1 MIVVDA
7 SAMTELLLQTGL
19 GGRVERRLLRDE
31 NLHAPHVLDVEVLS
45 ALRRLV
51 RMGDLP
57 AARAEEAIEDLQ
69 LLLLARHGHDD
80 LLPRAWEL
88 RQNITAYD
96 AVYVALAEA
105 LDAALVTCD
114 RALGAAK
121 SAARIEV
128 ISE

>member
-88 RQNITAYD
+88 RQDITAYD